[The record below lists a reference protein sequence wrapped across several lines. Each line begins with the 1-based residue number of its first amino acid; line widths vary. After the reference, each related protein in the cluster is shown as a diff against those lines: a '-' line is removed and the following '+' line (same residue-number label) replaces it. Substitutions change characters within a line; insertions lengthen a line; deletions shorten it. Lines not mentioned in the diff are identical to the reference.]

1 VIFAIKGY
9 ESECLIKLVHKE
21 SSEYVCGISIDW
33 FKKIEDVNYDEKLS
47 KLVIKYSKGGEI
59 FQHTIYLESPR
70 SILMRMIEELRKD
83 KDDIKLIGD
92 IGEKRVE
99 FYFKEEIK
107 KRVSEKKGMPPEELE
122 IRGSFRRGPD
132 FLVYHKEG
140 LIVIV
145 DVKST
150 TKADEFPEGCFKLA
164 KDSFNEKYF
173 PGDYRNVEYGLPVA
187 VFIDLNT
194 PEDASIED
202 IIKVAIGDLV
212 PNPYYSP

>member
-1 VIFAIKGY
+1 LAK
-9 ESECLIKLVHKE
+9 ESARAIKLVHKE

-33 FKKIEDVNYDEKLS
+33 FRKIEGIDYDEKLS
-47 KLVIKYSKGGEI
+47 KLKIKYSKGEET
-59 FQHTIYLESPR
+59 FQRTIYLESPK

-99 FYFKEEIK
+99 FYFKEDIK
-107 KRVSEKKGMPPEELE
+107 KRVSEKKGIPPEELE
-122 IRGSFRRGPD
+122 VRGPFERGPD

-140 LIVIV
+140 LIVI

-150 TKADEFPEGCFKLA
+150 TRADEFPEGCFKLA
-164 KDSFNEKYF
+164 KDKSFNEKYF
-173 PGDYRNVEYGLPVA
+173 LGDYRNVEYGLPVA
-187 VFIDLNT
+187 VFIDLIT
-194 PEDASIED
+194 PEDTSIED